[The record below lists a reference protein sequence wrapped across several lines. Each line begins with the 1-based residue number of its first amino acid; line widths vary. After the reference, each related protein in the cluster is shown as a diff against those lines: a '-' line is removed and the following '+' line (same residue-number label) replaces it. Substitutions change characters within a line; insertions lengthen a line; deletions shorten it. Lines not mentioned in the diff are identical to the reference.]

1 MFHGGNCNYKLSLL
15 TVVGLTV
22 KEDASYCFVSGG
34 NSANSFT
41 TPAVDSTEGVY
52 NISHIIP
59 D

>member
-15 TVVGLTV
+15 TVVGLIV
-22 KEDASYCFVSGG
+22 KEDGSYCFVFGG
-34 NSANSFT
+34 NFGNSFT
-41 TPAVDSTEGVY
+41 TPAVDSNEGVY

>member
-22 KEDASYCFVSGG
+22 KEDASYCFVFGS
-34 NSANSFT
+34 NCENSFT
-41 TPAVDSTEGVY
+41 TPAVDSNEGVY
-52 NISHIIP
+52 IISHMIP